1 MRTLVTGGAGFIG
14 SHIVEELLR
23 RGDSVRVLDNF
34 SSGTRENLEAFHGSP
49 GFSRVVPVP
58 GRGAGQGNLEI
69 LDGDLR
75 DAGTVKSA
83 VRDMEL
89 VFHLAAFISVPQS
102 MSDPETCFAVN
113 VGGTVALLEAA
124 RRAGAR
130 KVVLSSSTAVYGD
143 TDVFP
148 TTEETPLRP
157 LSPYALSKQV
167 NELYSYLYTRT
178 LGLPV
183 IALRYYN
190 VYGPRQRPDSDYAA
204 AIPIF
209 VRRLLAGEPIT
220 IYGNGKQSRDFIF
233 VKDVVRAN
241 LLAAE
246 SDAAGEAFNICTG
259 RETNLL
265 DLLEELSEV
274 SPRQPEVRFESPRP
288 GDIYRSGGSPEKAA
302 GALGF
307 RAETSLAKGLAQTVE
322 WMISK

>member
-23 RGDSVRVLDNF
+23 RGDTVRVLDNF
-34 SSGTRENLEAFHGSP
+34 TTGTRENLENLP
-49 GFSRVVPVP
+49 
-58 GRGAGQGNLEI
+58 GNLEV
-69 LDGDLR
+69 LEGDLR
-75 DAGTVKSA
+75 EAGIVKAA
-83 VRDMEL
+83 VRDVEL
-89 VFHLAAFISVPQS
+89 VFHLAAFISVTQS

-113 VGGTVALLEAA
+113 VGGTVTLLEAA

-143 TDVFP
+143 TDVIP
-148 TTEETPLRP
+148 TIEETPLSP

-167 NELYSYLYTRT
+167 NELYARLYTRT
-178 LGLPV
+178 LSLPV
-183 IALRYYN
+183 TALRYFN

-209 VRRLLAGEPIT
+209 VRRLAAGEPII
-220 IYGNGKQSRDFIF
+220 IYGDGRQSRDFIF

-265 DLLEELSEV
+265 DLLEELSEI
-274 SPRQPEVRFESPRP
+274 SPRQPEVRFEAPRP
-288 GDIYRSGGSPEKAA
+288 GDIYRSAGSPEKAA

-307 RAETSLAKGLAQTVE
+307 RAETPLATGLAQTVE
-322 WMISK
+322 WMKSR